1 MKLNRIVDKGM
12 ARIYVSMIRFAEQ
25 NPLKDDS
32 FIRKVKR
39 ELRKWYKR
47 EISEEQL
54 VHSDLDSYDSII
66 TCPEIIQSYREAYKY
81 YLNHYYSDWMPSQY
95 DCTGQKKT
103 YLRKV
108 FKRNGRFCVWYHTI
122 FDC

>member
-25 NPLKDDS
+25 NPLKDNS
-32 FIRKVKR
+32 FIREAKR

-47 EISEEQL
+47 EISEEQF

-81 YLNHYYSDWMPSQY
+81 YLIIIIHIGCQANMIALD
-95 DCTGQKKT
+95 K
-103 YLRKV
+103 RK
-108 FKRNGRFCVWYHTI
+108 HI
-122 FDC
+122 

>member
-12 ARIYVSMIRFAEQ
+12 ARIYVSMIRFVEQ
-25 NPLKDDS
+25 DPLKDDS
-32 FIRKVKR
+32 FIMEAKR

-54 VHSDLDSYDSII
+54 IHSDLDSYDSII

-81 YLNHYYSDWMPSQY
+81 YLNHYYADWMPSQY

-108 FKRNGRFCVWYHTI
+108 FKRNERFCVWYHAEY
-122 FDC
+122 DY